1 MIKFYHKIFI
11 RRIILKNR
19 ENWLILLFA
28 SAYISISA
36 FTFLI
41 ILFLLYEIKKIIEK
55 EIKFEG
61 IFKLPLFMI
70 IFASVSSTLIYGSLK
85 EIPGVLNQTFF
96 NITYFAKNLFDPS
109 KELFKKLN
117 YTIVIFCFVEFIIT
131 VYNYFHGDIK
141 PIWGG
146 VFEVGIV
153 FALGSLSA
161 FTLFLVEKDIKKK
174 FLFFALFLLFT
185 GTVFLPAKRNPVLGL
200 IVSYVVYFIILVRYA
215 NIRKQWIYGLITIFI
230 LSSFAGVIYMLETD
244 DRYKR
249 MLITLIEGKKI
260 SESQINEFSTL
271 RWEIGKKG
279 IEVIKKD
286 FENVN
291 IVPILIGHGYNA
303 GQRLNPPSPVGRSY
317 ESIFLISEFINI
329 GLIGLLGLL
338 SMMYRFFKFVLL
350 VKIKLLE
357 DVIGFPFL
365 LFPAY
370 LFVGGVFS
378 GIWDAILPLY
388 FLMFGIA
395 EKYYLENK
403 NL

>member
-1 MIKFYHKIFI
+1 MLKFYHRIFI
-11 RRIILKNR
+11 RRIILKNK

-41 ILFLLYEIKKIIEK
+41 ILFLIYEIKKIIEK

-61 IFKLPLFMI
+61 IFKLPLFII
-70 IFASVSSTLIYGSLK
+70 IFASASSTLIYGSLK

-96 NITYFAKNLFDPS
+96 NITYFAKNLFNPS
-109 KELFKKLN
+109 KELFKKIN
-117 YTIVIFCFVEFIIT
+117 YTIVFFCFIESIVT
-131 VYNYFHGDIK
+131 VYNYFHGNIK

-153 FALGSLSA
+153 FTLGSLSA
-161 FTLFLVEKDIKKK
+161 FTLFLVEKEVKKK
-174 FLFFALFLLFT
+174 ILFFTLFLLFT
-185 GTVFLPAKRNPVLGL
+185 GMVFLPAKRNPVLGL
-200 IVSYVVYFIILVRYA
+200 IVSYTVYFIILVRYA
-215 NIRKQWIYGLITIFI
+215 NIRKQWIYGLITVFI
-230 LSSFAGVIYMLETD
+230 ISSFAGVVYMLEED
-244 DRYKR
+244 NKYKR
-249 MLITLIEGKKI
+249 MLITLIEGKEI
-260 SESQINEFSTL
+260 SESQINEFSSL

-291 IVPILIGHGYNA
+291 IVPIFIGHGYNA
-303 GQRLNPPSPVGRSY
+303 GQRLDPPSPVGRSY
-317 ESIFLISEFINI
+317 ESIFFISEFINI
-329 GLIGLLGLL
+329 GLIGLFGLL
-338 SMMYRFFKFVLL
+338 LMMYRFFKFVLS
-350 VKIKLLE
+350 VKIKSLE
-357 DVIGFPFL
+357 DVVCFPFL
-365 LFPAY
+365 IFPAY
-370 LFVGGVFS
+370 FLVGGIFS
-378 GIWDAILPLY
+378 GIWDAILALY

>member
-1 MIKFYHKIFI
+1 M
-11 RRIILKNR
+11 KNR
-19 ENWLILLFA
+19 DNWLILLFA

-41 ILFLLYEIKKIIEK
+41 ILFLLYEIKKIVEK

-61 IFKLPLFMI
+61 IFKLPLSMI
-70 IFASVSSTLIYGSLK
+70 IFSSVLSTLIYGSLK

-96 NITYFAKNLFDPS
+96 NITYFAKDLFNPS
-109 KELFKKLN
+109 KELFNKLN
-117 YTIVIFCFVEFIIT
+117 YTIVLFCSIEAVVT

-161 FTLFLVEKDIKKK
+161 FTLFLVEKDVKKK
-174 FLFFALFLLFT
+174 VLFFCLFILFT
-185 GTVFLPAKRNPVLGL
+185 GLVFLPAKRNPVLGL
-200 IVSYVVYFIILVRYA
+200 VTSYIVYFVILINYA
-215 NIRKQWIYGLITIFI
+215 NIKKQWIYGLIIIFI
-230 LSSFAGVIYMLETD
+230 FSFLAGGVYMLEKD
-244 DRYKR
+244 NKYKR
-249 MLITLIEGKKI
+249 MLITLIEGKEI
-260 SESQINEFSTL
+260 SENQINEFSSL

-286 FENVN
+286 FENFN
-291 IVPILIGHGYNA
+291 IIPILIGHGYNA
-303 GQRLNPPSPVGRSY
+303 GQRLDPPSPVGRSY

-329 GLIGLLGLL
+329 GLIGLLGLIL
-338 SMMYRFFKFVLL
+338 MMYKFFRFVLA
-350 VKIKLLE
+350 VKIKKFE
-357 DVIGFPFL
+357 DIIAFPFL

-370 LFVGGVFS
+370 LFAGGIFS

-395 EKYYLENK
+395 EKYYLEIDLTSPK
-403 NL
+403 I